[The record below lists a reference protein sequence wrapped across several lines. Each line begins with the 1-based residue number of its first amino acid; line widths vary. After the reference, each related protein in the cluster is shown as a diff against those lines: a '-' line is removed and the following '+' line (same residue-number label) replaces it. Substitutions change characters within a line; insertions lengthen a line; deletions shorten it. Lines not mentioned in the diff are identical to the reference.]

1 MFSPKTFRNLIIAIG
16 TLCGFLSYG
25 FQCRAQ
31 GKQAIIILRSAGGD
45 IKTSGC
51 EGTADISYQI
61 ATDIKVNNKE
71 DVRLL
76 NGFSASGPSSIV
88 RREPYDRSGKI
99 KSRDLFLLKWG
110 NDGVLYAVSVAGQAA
125 VVAVPDNMKPQK
137 NAAEPLTSFYG
148 VTITGDAKD
157 GKQKR
162 KLSLGLREVWKIYFV
177 AEGGNPNDSLF
188 AHAAEE
194 QSVVLWEAYLRKTN
208 NYRSSEANSKMRDAL
223 IVCARA
229 DLARF
234 VDGDFSSLAKARE
247 RVARA
252 QSIRDDD
259 TSRQLTAD
267 IQREQQKV
275 EDARSKAEQ
284 LIKAEKWDEAI
295 DATEPILK
303 YLATWPDLNKMH
315 QHALEQS
322 HEIHLNAGTT
332 SLGANQLEAA
342 LKDCSLAK
350 SRLPNSER
358 ALACVCKAR
367 NEIAIR
373 DSKKNRQ
380 VNRPKDAKELL
391 ERQIADSECKQDP
404 RLAEELK
411 LSKCEY
417 AKQLYNES
425 RQLLG
430 VGSAA
435 TPQRATGVRRRGAA
449 APPSAPTNINVKAI
463 TMLNKKDFRDAREK
477 LMLATEM
484 CSTDE
489 YQSLLAT
496 TNRQLSGFCVA
507 EARKALQRNDNGTAY
522 VYLQKA
528 QGYAPEDGQIPEMLT
543 QAKEKFQEQTRV
555 NIGAVF
561 NNKSGNGGAG
571 ELLGQVIAAVESSST
586 SAGLSSPTVLEGN
599 GAEASLRAIQSGRPL
614 NSPTVIFFGD
624 LLTAGARVERN
635 SYSVQSSYSY
645 PNPERQQWDRNIDAK
660 NSQLDSCEKQSGK
673 GSPNCAGIRS
683 ERDQMRAYR
692 DRLPRSL
699 QQGYSYSQTDFRL
712 QGAVRMSFRSTDSI
726 SRSTGAADTLSA
738 DVSGQCQQREGVHDN
753 DTRGA
758 GNNMCQ
764 VDDEG
769 TYLSQMFTK
778 IRNDAQQRAVETL
791 RELPSSYYRR
801 AQSSANKAQ
810 AVESYLRFLF
820 LTNNKLGGEAEQAKA
835 FLISYDP
842 ELSTDGV
849 VR

>member
-1 MFSPKTFRNLIIAIG
+1 MVSPKLSGTLIIAF
-16 TLCGFLSYG
+16 LFSCGCLFYA
-25 FQCRAQ
+25 FDCRAQ
-31 GKQAIIILRSAGGD
+31 GKQAILITRSSGGD
-45 IKTSGC
+45 AKTSGC
-51 EGTADISYQI
+51 EGSVEINYQI

-71 DVRLL
+71 EVRLL
-76 NGFSASGPSSIV
+76 NGLSASGPSSIV
-88 RREPYDRSGKI
+88 GREPYDRSGKI
-99 KSRDLFLLKWG
+99 KSRDLFLLKWS
-110 NDGVLYAVSVAGQAA
+110 NDGVLYAVSVNGQAP

-177 AEGGNPNDSLF
+177 AEGANPNDSLF
-188 AHAAEE
+188 AHAADE

-208 NYRSSEANSKMRDAL
+208 NYRSSESNSKMRDAL

-229 DLARF
+229 DLTRF
-234 VDGDFSSLAKARE
+234 VDGDYSALAKARE
-247 RVARA
+247 RVTRA
-252 QSIRDDD
+252 QSIKDDD

-275 EDARSKAEQ
+275 EDARSKTEQ

-303 YLATWPDLNKMH
+303 YIATWPDLDKMYKH
-315 QHALEQS
+315 TLDAS
-322 HEIHLNAGTT
+322 HEIHLNAGDKA
-332 SLGANQLEAA
+332 LVANQLDAA
-342 LKDCSLAK
+342 LKDCSIAK

-358 ALACVCKAR
+358 ALTCVCKAR

-373 DSKKNRQ
+373 DSKKTRQ

-417 AKQLYNES
+417 ANQLYNES

-430 VGSAA
+430 VGSAG
-435 TPQRATGVRRRGAA
+435 TPPRGTGTRRRGATSA
-449 APPSAPTNINVKAI
+449 VAPATNINVKTI

-477 LMLATEM
+477 LMLANEM
-484 CSTDE
+484 CNDDNI
-489 YQSLLAT
+489 QSLLAT

-507 EARKALQRNDNGTAY
+507 EARKALQKSDNGTAY

-528 QGYAPEDGQIPEMLT
+528 QGYTPEDGQISELLI

-555 NIGAVF
+555 NIGVVF
-561 NNKSGNGGAG
+561 ANKSGNGGAG
-571 ELLGQVIAAVESSST
+571 EFLGQVAAAVESSST
-586 SAGLSSPTVLEGN
+586 SAGLSNPTVLEGN
-599 GAEASLRAIQSGRPL
+599 AAAGSLRAIQSGRPL

-635 SYSVQSSYSY
+635 SFSVSSTYSRE
-645 PNPERQQWDRNIDAK
+645 NPDWRRWSDIIDAK
-660 NSQLDSCEKQSGK
+660 SREIDECKKHNPDAACNGLR
-673 GSPNCAGIRS
+673 A
-683 ERDQMRAYR
+683 EREQMRNTR
-692 DRLPRSL
+692 NRVPRYL
-699 QQGYSYSQTDFRL
+699 QEPYSFSQTDFRL
-712 QGAVRMSFRSTDSI
+712 QGGVRMSFRSTDSI
-726 SRSTGAADTLSA
+726 SRGTGEADTLSA
-738 DVSGQCQQREGVHDN
+738 DVGGQCQQKEGVNDN
-753 DTRGA
+753 DSRGNR
-758 GNNMCQ
+758 NNICQ
-764 VDDEG
+764 IADEG

-778 IRNDAQQRAVETL
+778 IRNDAQSRAADTL
-791 RELPSSYYRR
+791 RGLPSSYYRR

-820 LTNNKLGGEAEQAKA
+820 LTNNKSGSEAEQAKA

-842 ELSTDGV
+842 ELSTDGF

>member
-1 MFSPKTFRNLIIAIG
+1 MISPKLSG
-16 TLCGFLSYG
+16 TLTIVFLTICGFLSCG
-25 FQCRAQ
+25 FEARAQ
-31 GKQAIIILRSAGGD
+31 GKQAIIILRSSGTDTKAA
-45 IKTSGC
+45 GC
-51 EGTADISYQI
+51 EGSTDISYQI
-61 ATDIKVNNKE
+61 ATDIKINNKDE
-71 DVRLL
+71 VRLL
-76 NGFSASGPSSIV
+76 SGFSANGPSSIV
-88 RREPYDRSGKI
+88 GRDPYDHSGKI
-99 KSRDLFLLKWG
+99 KSKDLLLLKWG
-110 NDGVLYAVSVAGQAA
+110 NDEVLYAVSVSGQAP
-125 VVAVPDNMKPQK
+125 VVVVPDNMKPQK
-137 NAAEPLTSFYG
+137 NASQALSSFYG
-148 VTITGDAKD
+148 VAITGDAKD

-177 AEGGNPNDSLF
+177 AEGANPNDALF

-194 QSVVLWEAYLRKTN
+194 QSVVLWEAFLRKTN

-229 DLARF
+229 DLTRF
-234 VDGDFSSLAKARE
+234 VEGDYSALAKARE
-247 RVARA
+247 RVSRA

-259 TSRQLTAD
+259 GSRQLTSD

-275 EDARSKAEQ
+275 EDARGKAEQ

-303 YLATWPDLNKMH
+303 YLATWPDLDKMH

-391 ERQIADSECKQDP
+391 ERQISDSECKQDP

-417 AKQLYNES
+417 AKQLYAES

-430 VGSAA
+430 VGTAA
-435 TPQRATGVRRRGAA
+435 TPPRTTGARRRGAVA
-449 APPSAPTNINVKAI
+449 VPSAPTNINVKAI
-463 TMLNKKDFRDAREK
+463 SMVNKKDFRDAREK
-477 LMLATEM
+477 LMLANEM
-484 CSTDE
+484 CSDDNIH
-489 YQSLLAT
+489 SLLAT
-496 TNRQLSGFCVA
+496 TNRQLTGFCVA

-528 QGYAPEDGQIPEMLT
+528 QGYTPEDGQVPEMLA

-555 NIGAVF
+555 NIGVVF
-561 NNKSGNGGAG
+561 NNKSGNAG

-586 SAGLSSPTVLEGN
+586 SAGLSNPTVLEGN
-599 GAEASLRAIQSGRPL
+599 GAETSLRAIQAGRPL

-635 SYSVQSSYSY
+635 SYSVQSTYSRE
-645 PNPERQQWDRNIDAK
+645 NPEWRRQSDIIDAK
-660 NSQLDSCEKQSGK
+660 SREIDACKKVNPDAACNGLRG
-673 GSPNCAGIRS
+673 
-683 ERDQMRAYR
+683 EREQMRNNRNRVNRY
-692 DRLPRSL
+692 L
-699 QQGYSYSQTDFRL
+699 QEPYSFSQTDFRL
-712 QGAVRMSFRSTDSI
+712 QGGVRMSFRSTDSI
-726 SRSTGAADTLSA
+726 SRGTGEAETLSA
-738 DVSGQCQQREGVHDN
+738 DVSGQCQQKEGVN
-753 DTRGA
+753 DTDSRG
-758 GNNMCQ
+758 NRNSICQ
-764 VDDEG
+764 LSDEG

-778 IRNDAQQRAVETL
+778 ISNDAQSRAVGTL
-791 RELPSSYYRR
+791 RELPSTYYRR
-801 AQSSANKAQ
+801 AQTSANKAQ
-810 AVESYLRFLF
+810 AIESYLRFLF
-820 LTNNKLGGEAEQAKA
+820 LTNNKSGSEAEQAKA
-835 FLISYDP
+835 FLVAYDP